1 MSEAFV
7 IRNYGNSRIIPTY
20 RGNYTLNAGFS
31 FRSQDKKL
39 VEELSSM
46 PFVEA
51 RSLGDVDS
59 MTIQKLRKLASSCGV
74 KGSFLMKKVELI
86 KTLGGN

>member
-7 IRNYGNSRIIPTY
+7 ITNYGNSRIIPTY
-20 RGNYTLNAGFS
+20 RGNYTLNTGFS

-46 PFVEA
+46 PFVGA

-59 MTIQKLRKLASSCGV
+59 MTIQQLRKLASSCRV
-74 KGSFLMKKVELI
+74 KGSFLMKKIELI
-86 KTLGGN
+86 KILGGN